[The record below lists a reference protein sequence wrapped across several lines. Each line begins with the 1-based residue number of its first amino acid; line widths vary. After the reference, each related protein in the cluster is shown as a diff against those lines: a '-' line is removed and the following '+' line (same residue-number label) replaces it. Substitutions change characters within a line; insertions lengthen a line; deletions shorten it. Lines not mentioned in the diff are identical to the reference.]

1 MLISSSSHKLRRVA
15 AIGFAAIISIGL
27 ASCTGAG
34 FGPPELQQE
43 GTPDL
48 IVGSPSAS
56 DSGPVAGVTFT
67 LRATVRNLGDGASA
81 ATTLRYYRSTDATIT
96 ASDTEAGTDAVAALA
111 PAGDGSES
119 VDLTAPTTAGTYYY
133 GACVDPVTDE
143 SDTTN
148 NCASSVRVTVR
159 EPEPGEPDLVVA
171 APTVSDSGPAAGAS
185 FTLSATVRN
194 AGDGA
199 SAATTL
205 RYYRSTD
212 ATITASDTEAGTDA
226 VAALAPAGGG
236 SESVDLT
243 APASPGTYYYGACV
257 DAVAD
262 ESDTTNNCSTSLPIN
277 VQITVTEP
285 EGHPDLV
292 VAAPTVSD
300 SGPAAGA
307 SFTLSA
313 TVRNAGEG
321 AAAATTLR
329 YYRSTDATITTSD
342 TAAGTDEVAAL
353 AASGSSS
360 ESVDVTAPATAG
372 TYYYGACVDPVTGES
387 DIINNCS
394 SSVRVMVSEDLEVA
408 APTVSDSVPAPGA
421 KFTLSVS
428 VKSAGEGSAATT
440 TLSIYRST
448 DATITTSD
456 TLVGTVVAELATSET
471 SSQSTRLAASTSPG
485 AYYVGEVELTAPNTS
500 GKYYYGA
507 CVDTA
512 TGGADITDNCSPSAL
527 VVVMEPDLVVA
538 ATSVSD
544 SSPTAGASFTLS
556 ATVRNAGEGTSAATT
571 LRYYRSTDA
580 TITTSDT
587 AAGTDAVAGLAAS
600 GSSRQSVILVAPATA
615 GTYYY
620 GACVDPVTGESDT
633 TNNCSSSVTVPVT
646 VPVANKP
653 DLKIYAVVAGTNP
666 FGGTGPGGL
675 IQLSVGLR
683 NDGDAA
689 AAATTLRFYR
699 STDATITT
707 ADTEEGTV
715 EIEELAASGTTSEG
729 MDVNAPATTGTYYYG
744 ACVDAVP
751 DESDMTNNCSPSVRV
766 TVTEPVP
773 DKPDLVLAAPTVSDS
788 GPAAGATFTLSAT
801 VRNAGEGASAATTL
815 RYYRSTDATI
825 ATSDTQVGT
834 DAVTGLAAAGS
845 SDQSVDL
852 TAPDT
857 SGTYYYGACVDTV
870 TDESDTTNN
879 CSSSVQV
886 TVPDKPDL
894 VVAAPTVSDSG
905 PAAGASFTLSAT
917 VRNAGEGASAATT
930 LRYYRS
936 TDATIATSDTQVGTA
951 AVAGLAAAGS
961 SSQSV
966 DLTAPDTSGTYYYG
980 ACVVAVPDE
989 SDMTNNCSSSVQVT
1003 VPDKPDLVVAAPT
1016 VSDSGP
1022 VAGASFTLSATVR
1035 NAGEGASAATTLRY
1049 YRSTD
1054 ATITTSDTQ
1063 VGTAAVAGLAA
1074 AGSSSQSVDLTAPD
1088 TSGTYYYGAC
1098 VVAVP
1103 DESDTANNCSDS
1115 VPVTVPEPKP
1125 DLVVDSPSVDDSGP
1139 AAGAQFTLSATVRN
1153 DGEGTAAAT
1162 TLRYYRSTDA
1172 TITPSDTQ
1180 VGMGSV
1186 AGLAASGSSDESVSL
1201 TAPSTAGTYYYGACV
1216 VAVTDEFDTTNNCSS
1231 SVQVTVPSPQP
1242 DLVVAAPSVTDSTP
1256 DAGATFT
1263 LSAEVRNDGDG
1274 SAAATTLRYYRSTDA
1289 TITLSDTQVGT
1300 DEVGELAA
1308 SGTSDESVS
1317 LTAPSTAGTYYY
1329 GACVVAV
1336 TDEFDTTNN
1345 CSSSVQVMVPSP
1357 QPDLVVAAPTVSD
1370 SGPAAGASFTLSAT
1384 VENEGGGAAAAT
1396 TLRYYQSTDGTITA
1410 SDTEVGTDAV
1420 TGLAAAGSSDQSVDL
1435 TAPSGPATYY
1445 YGACVDAVTDES
1457 DTTNNCSTSVE
1468 VTVPEPKPDLVVG
1481 SPSVDD
1487 DEPAAGASFTLSAT
1501 VKNEG
1506 GGAAAATTLR
1516 YYRSTD
1522 ATIATSDTQ
1531 VGTDS
1536 VAGLAASESSSESVD
1551 LTAPDTSGTY
1561 YYGACV
1567 DTVTDESDTTNNC
1580 SASVEVTVETQQGSP
1595 DLVVASLSKRDNLPI
1610 ASIVSINNQ
1619 LVIILSP
1626 AFTLSV
1632 TVSNTGDGESA
1643 ATTLR
1648 YYRSTDATITTS
1660 DTEESTDAIP
1670 ELSAAG
1676 TSSQSVDLQGPFTPG
1691 TYYYG
1696 ACADTV
1702 TDESDTT
1709 NNCSTSVH
1717 VTVPE
1722 PKSDLVVE
1730 SPSVDD
1736 SGPTAGATFT
1746 LSATVRNDGVGTS
1759 AATTLR
1765 YYRSTDATITTSDTE
1780 VGTDE
1785 VAGLALSDSSSESVD
1800 LTAPDTSGTY
1810 YFGACVDSVT
1820 DESDTTNNCSTSV
1833 TVTVPEPAPDLV
1845 VESPSVSG
1853 SDPDAGATF
1862 TLSATVRN
1870 DGDEASAATTLRY
1883 YRSTGAVITT
1893 SDTEVGT
1900 DEVGELAAS
1909 GTSDESVSL
1918 TARLPAGT
1926 YYYGACVDAVTGE
1939 SDTTNNCSSAVQVTV
1954 TAPDKPDLVIYA
1966 IVTFTNPFGGTPPG
1980 GLIGMSAGVRNQGGA
1995 ASPATTLRFY
2005 QSTDATI
2012 TTSDTEVGTDA
2023 VGGLAA
2029 SGTRSHGA
2037 DVTASSSPGTYYYG
2051 ACVDAVTDEFDTTN
2065 NCSGSIQ
2072 VDVSE

>member
-1 MLISSSSHKLRRVA
+1 M
-15 AIGFAAIISIGL
+15 
-27 ASCTGAG
+27 
-34 FGPPELQQE
+34 
-43 GTPDL
+43 
-48 IVGSPSAS
+48 
-56 DSGPVAGVTFT
+56 
-67 LRATVRNLGDGASA
+67 
-81 ATTLRYYRSTDATIT
+81 
-96 ASDTEAGTDAVAALA
+96 
-111 PAGDGSES
+111 
-119 VDLTAPTTAGTYYY
+119 
-133 GACVDPVTDE
+133 
-143 SDTTN
+143 
-148 NCASSVRVTVR
+148 
-159 EPEPGEPDLVVA
+159 
-171 APTVSDSGPAAGAS
+171 
-185 FTLSATVRN
+185 
-194 AGDGA
+194 
-199 SAATTL
+199 
-205 RYYRSTD
+205 
-212 ATITASDTEAGTDA
+212 
-226 VAALAPAGGG
+226 
-236 SESVDLT
+236 
-243 APASPGTYYYGACV
+243 
-257 DAVAD
+257 
-262 ESDTTNNCSTSLPIN
+262 
-277 VQITVTEP
+277 
-285 EGHPDLV
+285 
-292 VAAPTVSD
+292 
-300 SGPAAGA
+300 
-307 SFTLSA
+307 
-313 TVRNAGEG
+313 
-321 AAAATTLR
+321 
-329 YYRSTDATITTSD
+329 
-342 TAAGTDEVAAL
+342 
-353 AASGSSS
+353 
-360 ESVDVTAPATAG
+360 
-372 TYYYGACVDPVTGES
+372 
-387 DIINNCS
+387 
-394 SSVRVMVSEDLEVA
+394 
-408 APTVSDSVPAPGA
+408 
-421 KFTLSVS
+421 
-428 VKSAGEGSAATT
+428 
-440 TLSIYRST
+440 
-448 DATITTSD
+448 
-456 TLVGTVVAELATSET
+456 
-471 SSQSTRLAASTSPG
+471 
-485 AYYVGEVELTAPNTS
+485 
-500 GKYYYGA
+500 
-507 CVDTA
+507 
-512 TGGADITDNCSPSAL
+512 
-527 VVVMEPDLVVA
+527 
-538 ATSVSD
+538 
-544 SSPTAGASFTLS
+544 
-556 ATVRNAGEGTSAATT
+556 
-571 LRYYRSTDA
+571 
-580 TITTSDT
+580 
-587 AAGTDAVAGLAAS
+587 
-600 GSSRQSVILVAPATA
+600 
-615 GTYYY
+615 
-620 GACVDPVTGESDT
+620 
-633 TNNCSSSVTVPVT
+633 
-646 VPVANKP
+646 
-653 DLKIYAVVAGTNP
+653 
-666 FGGTGPGGL
+666 
-675 IQLSVGLR
+675 R
-683 NDGDAA
+683 NDG
-689 AAATTLRFYR
+689 
-699 STDATITT
+699 
-707 ADTEEGTV
+707 G
-715 EIEELAASGTTSEG
+715 
-729 MDVNAPATTGTYYYG
+729 
-744 ACVDAVP
+744 
-751 DESDMTNNCSPSVRV
+751 
-766 TVTEPVP
+766 
-773 DKPDLVLAAPTVSDS
+773 K
-788 GPAAGATFTLSAT
+788 
-801 VRNAGEGASAATTL
+801 GASAATTL

-825 ATSDTQVGT
+825 A
-834 DAVTGLAAAGS
+834 
-845 SDQSVDL
+845 
-852 TAPDT
+852 
-857 SGTYYYGACVDTV
+857 
-870 TDESDTTNN
+870 
-879 CSSSVQV
+879 
-886 TVPDKPDL
+886 
-894 VVAAPTVSDSG
+894 
-905 PAAGASFTLSAT
+905 
-917 VRNAGEGASAATT
+917 
-930 LRYYRS
+930 
-936 TDATIATSDTQVGTA
+936 
-951 AVAGLAAAGS
+951 
-961 SSQSV
+961 
-966 DLTAPDTSGTYYYG
+966 
-980 ACVVAVPDE
+980 
-989 SDMTNNCSSSVQVT
+989 
-1003 VPDKPDLVVAAPT
+1003 
-1016 VSDSGP
+1016 
-1022 VAGASFTLSATVR
+1022 
-1035 NAGEGASAATTLRY
+1035 
-1049 YRSTD
+1049 
-1054 ATITTSDTQ
+1054 TSDTQ

-1536 VAGLAASESSSESVD
+1536 VAGLAASGSSSESVD

-1966 IVTFTNPFGGTPPG
+1966 IVAATNPFGGTPPG
-1980 GLIGMSAGVRNQGGA
+1980 GLIQMSAGVRNRGGA